1 MCDTFDRLLHCPRQG
16 GEFEATGLQPADKGN
31 HGADS
36 PAEAEADAA
45 HQEEEDEEMV
55 ELAAGAEPQSIPKRS
70 ATSAEPQLHN
80 CSCTSL
86 TQFTV
91 SQTHYCSVMCA
102 FRARAYGQLIICQGG
117 K

>member
-1 MCDTFDRLLHCPRQG
+1 MCDAFDQLLHCHGQG

-36 PAEAEADAA
+36 PAEADADAA

-70 ATSAEPQLHN
+70 ATSAEPQLQRLFKHFAHVIH
-80 CSCTSL
+80 SFADILLQRDVSL
-86 TQFTV
+86 YSTCLWPI
-91 SQTHYCSVMCA
+91 HDMP
-102 FRARAYGQLIICQGG
+102 RN
-117 K
+117 